1 VALEQQG
8 REMTV
13 HATNCQAA
21 VNPLHRGSC
30 LVVAGA
36 TAGTPYEPTAP
47 WPTET
52 APTFAAYE
60 QVERPGQMSSADES
74 TSEGADTMHISS
86 ADDAFQELIATPATG
101 GHCGEVVDACWGAH
115 NCLFTASTDR
125 TIRITVSGPVEGAWY
140 ELARPQVHG
149 HPFSA
154 VAFIPPSST
163 NPWEFRYA
171 SASEEKV
178 IRIFCAPSIFVQSFA
193 RLQGMTISKNITAVS
208 AARVSPLGL
217 SNKAVE
223 DANKEGCTK
232 PESAGYEYDTRQ
244 ASQVKHTHIF
254 EV

>member
-1 VALEQQG
+1 
-8 REMTV
+8 
-13 HATNCQAA
+13 
-21 VNPLHRGSC
+21 
-30 LVVAGA
+30 
-36 TAGTPYEPTAP
+36 
-47 WPTET
+47 
-52 APTFAAYE
+52 
-60 QVERPGQMSSADES
+60 
-74 TSEGADTMHISS
+74 MHVSS
-86 ADDAFQELIATPATG
+86 ADDALQELIATPATG

-193 RLQGMTISKNITAVS
+193 RLQGMKISKNITAAS
-208 AARVSPLGL
+208 GARVSPLGL

-223 DANKEGCTK
+223 DANKEGCSK
-232 PESAGYEYDTRQ
+232 PESAGYECDTHQ
-244 ASQVKHTHIF
+244 ASQVKRTQIF